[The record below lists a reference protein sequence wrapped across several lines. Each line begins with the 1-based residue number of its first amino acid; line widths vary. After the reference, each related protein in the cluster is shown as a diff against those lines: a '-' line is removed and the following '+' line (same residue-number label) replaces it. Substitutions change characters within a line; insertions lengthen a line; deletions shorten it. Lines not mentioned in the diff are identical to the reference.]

1 MTITIGSFILMI
13 CSLMTGLI
21 VEAIKKMVEVK
32 RANVVAAVV
41 SVIVG
46 IAVPVGYIVMNKILL
61 DVNALLYIVS
71 IVVLSWLCSML
82 GFDKVVQTISQI
94 KR

>member
-71 IVVLSWLCSML
+71 IVVL
-82 GFDKVVQTISQI
+82 
-94 KR
+94 

>member
-13 CSLMTGLI
+13 CSLMTGRI

>member
-1 MTITIGSFILMI
+1 MTITIGSFILLV

-21 VEAIKKMVEVK
+21 TEAIKNMVTVDK
-32 RANVVAAVV
+32 PNIVAAVV

-46 IAVPVGYIVMNKILL
+46 IAIPVGYIL
-61 DVNALLYIVS
+61 VNNLPFDTTAVLYTIS

-82 GFDKVVQTISQI
+82 SYDKVIQTLSQL

>member
-1 MTITIGSFILMI
+1 M
-13 CSLMTGLI
+13 
-21 VEAIKKMVEVK
+21 EAIKKMVEVK

-46 IAVPVGYIVMNKILL
+46 IAVPVGYIIMNKILL